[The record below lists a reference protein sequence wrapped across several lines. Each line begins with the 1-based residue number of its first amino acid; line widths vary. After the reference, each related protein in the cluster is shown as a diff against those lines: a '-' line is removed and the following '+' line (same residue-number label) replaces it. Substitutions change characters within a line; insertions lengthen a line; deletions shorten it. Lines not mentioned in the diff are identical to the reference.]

1 MYHSG
6 HLGFWAQLA
15 CIDIFTCPAPLASM
29 VWDANDSY
37 SPKPILLLLP
47 QILHS
52 DLMSWQDLQIQRIH
66 LGSNSKN

>member
-1 MYHSG
+1 MGTWVSG
-6 HLGFWAQLA
+6 HSLPAQTFLPVLLPWASL
-15 CIDIFTCPAPLASM
+15 
-29 VWDANDSY
+29 VWGANDSY
-37 SPKPILLLLP
+37 GPKPILLLLT